1 MIKLAPF
8 VCRTVPERVCQA
20 ENGFHLVFCAKVAR
34 GVTRCFLLVL
44 SLSYSIVE
52 LLLFCNSS
60 GLSSPREVAI
70 VLFKGDCSQHIPS
83 QGTAHDSRE
92 QLCLVIGCGRCG
104 FILVRI
110 PHRKGH
116 SIQSVVLP
124 ASAISGQGRRIHGPT
139 RVGPNGRDLK
149 LPRATQIEQP
159 VRILIRRVSLFLLC
173 FR

>member
-52 LLLFCNSS
+52 LLLLCNSS
-60 GLSSPREVAI
+60 RLSSPREVAI

-116 SIQSVVLP
+116 SIQRDVLLGCDHCWP
-124 ASAISGQGRRIHGPT
+124 RPPHPRSDSRWPKREGSQVAPQQ
-139 RVGPNGRDLK
+139 LK
-149 LPRATQIEQP
+149 SNNRS
-159 VRILIRRVSLFLLC
+159 R
-173 FR
+173 